1 MICIIKQDQGEIT
14 GWIIATDLDDA
25 RRQAQGAGQLSLAQL
40 LYQTYEVQPGKLM
53 LQTGHIMLVS

>member
-1 MICIIKQDQGEIT
+1 MICIIEQDRGDIT

-40 LYQTYEVQPGKLM
+40 LYNTYEVQPGKLM